1 MNVFQEAFY
10 NAFKELKAFRV
21 MVYII
26 WGIVI
31 IGGIIVFGFNSNI
44 EPVEFVPYS
53 AKVISYY
60 TESYQ
65 RGGVYYQRIE
75 FDNGK
80 RMSAN
85 GFINKENVGKP
96 KSLYQIFFR

>member
-1 MNVFQEAFY
+1 MNVFQEAFDS
-10 NAFKELKAFRV
+10 AFKELKAFRV

-31 IGGIIVFGFNSNI
+31 VGGAVIIKQQFFCEI
-44 EPVEFVPYS
+44 KEFVPYS

-65 RGGVYYQRIE
+65 RGGVYYRRIE

-96 KSLYQIFFR
+96 KSLFQIFF